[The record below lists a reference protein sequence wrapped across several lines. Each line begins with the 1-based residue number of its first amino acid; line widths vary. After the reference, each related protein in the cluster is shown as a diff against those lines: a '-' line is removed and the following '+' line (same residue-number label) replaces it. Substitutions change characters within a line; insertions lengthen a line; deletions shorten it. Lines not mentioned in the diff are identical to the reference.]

1 MNKQFIAADTLDFGP
16 EGVPVDLPSLGAFLG
31 RDAAPLTYEAGRCED
46 PIRLYCADPG
56 DLDMAAANGLSRWV
70 AEIRGAVQ
78 PWDLWAIE
86 GCFTPPTDPRAS
98 VPVKPAWATALA
110 LPTLHGIAYT
120 LRWMLPGEAAAL
132 LTPTDQVILSILA
145 RPRGATGPAL
155 MVHVSVEG
163 AAIEDRLGQ
172 EQWAALIR
180 RCAECEAQLLPTLL
194 EERRWFQASGVLRID
209 LAIRVLPEPIY
220 RKA

>member
-1 MNKQFIAADTLDFGP
+1 MNKHVASFDTLDFGS
-16 EGVPVDLPSLGAFLG
+16 EGVPVGLPPLGVYLG
-31 RDAAPLTYEAGRCED
+31 PDAAALTYEAGQRKD
-46 PIRLYCADPG
+46 PIRLSCTDPN

-70 AEIRGAVQ
+70 AEIRSAVQ
-78 PWDLWAIE
+78 PWELLQLE
-86 GCFTPPTDPRAS
+86 GTFAPPSGSKSVKTP
-98 VPVKPAWATALA
+98 KPGWATALA
-110 LPTLHGIAYT
+110 MSTLHGTTYF

-163 AAIEDRLGQ
+163 AAIEDRLG
-172 EQWAALIR
+172 ERQWAALSR

-209 LAIRVLPEPIY
+209 LAIRVLPQPVY
-220 RKA
+220 RGG